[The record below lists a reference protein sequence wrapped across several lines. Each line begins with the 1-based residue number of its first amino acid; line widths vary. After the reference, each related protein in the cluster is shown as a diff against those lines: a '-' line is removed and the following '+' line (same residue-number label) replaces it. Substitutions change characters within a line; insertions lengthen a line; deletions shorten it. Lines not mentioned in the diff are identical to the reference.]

1 MAKDKGI
8 SDRKDKKEEKKLG
21 KFIKR
26 QARKTKSKT
35 RSDYKK
41 SGVLASGSDM
51 LGRKKERRGQD
62 SDEGRDSRVGNG
74 VGESNRFKGARI
86 KSRTE
91 KYIDNRNRGE
101 KTKPEVT
108 KETYTDYPSVEYG
121 TSVDKKTIQKTSGKV
136 GEGTLDKAR
145 KEGGMFDSTKAA
157 SSIAKEADSAEGKGS
172 SQDIYKG
179 AKPEGN
185 TGLLRGKQEEPKTNE
200 DKAKERAEERS
211 KVYTFKTKGKSKK
224 YMKFRKGKLRNTG
237 KKKRDKAKHIYKF
250 GSKQM
255 AKDFL
260 KYGGEKKALEAYD
273 SDVTRLSDKSP
284 NLKRKGR
291 RIIVSSKLDKGER
304 PGKSAFYNQKVNMNK
319 RRR

>member
-26 QARKTKSKT
+26 QAKKTKSKT
-35 RSDYKK
+35 RANYKK
-41 SGVLASGSDM
+41 SGSLESGSDM
-51 LGRKKERRGQD
+51 LGRKKERRGQG
-62 SDEGRDSRVGNG
+62 SDEGRADSRVGNG

-86 KSRTE
+86 KNRTE
-91 KYIDNRNRGE
+91 KYIDNRNRGK

-145 KEGGMFDSTKAA
+145 KEGGMFDNTKTA

-200 DKAKERAEERS
+200 ERAEERS
-211 KVYTFKTKGKSKK
+211 KVYTFKEKGKGKK
-224 YMKFRKGKLRNTG
+224 YMKFRNGKLRNTN
-237 KKKRDKAKHIYKF
+237 KMKMSKSKDIYKF
-250 GSKQM
+250 GSKKM

-260 KYGGEKKALEAYD
+260 KYGGEKKALEAYNWE
-273 SDVTRLSDKSP
+273 SLRESDKSP
-284 NLKRKGR
+284 NLKRRGR
-291 RIIVSSKLDKGER
+291 RIIVTAPKAKGER
-304 PGKSAFYNQKVNMNK
+304 PGKSGFYNQKVNMPRK
-319 RRR
+319 RRRR